1 MVVTAETSY
10 QREQQESYK
19 HNSGDVE
26 ITSFFI
32 PIDTK
37 DEPFSFLSCRVSI
50 HAGSRSGGP
59 SGVRWMDDLSFKLMA
74 METISKAEGCR
85 K

>member
-19 HNSGDVE
+19 HNFGDVE

-37 DEPFSFLSCRVSI
+37 DGTLFFSVMQGLNSCRVQK
-50 HAGSRSGGP
+50 
-59 SGVRWMDDLSFKLMA
+59 RWTL
-74 METISKAEGCR
+74 R
-85 K
+85 R